1 MAAPSLKDR
10 IPPYNEEAEEAAIG
24 ALLLNF
30 TGDIL
35 DLVLGQVH
43 PDDFYKPANGNIL
56 RAIISLNDRGA
67 VPDIL
72 SVKEELKSMELLD
85 KSGGAG
91 YLAHLTSSVPT
102 TANIEYYVKL
112 VQDCAVRRN
121 LLNVANQ
128 MIANVH
134 SDAIDSRNS
143 IESAE
148 KEIFRISDSQNHGNL
163 KPAREIVRRAVE
175 LVEQRYRQKGEF
187 TGVPSGFQE
196 LDMLTSGFQKS
207 EMIIIGARP
216 SIGKT
221 AFALSM
227 AANVAVTKKIPCGFF
242 TLEMS
247 DLSLMTR
254 LLALDA
260 RINSNSLRTGLLSKS
275 DFRKLADSASRLYE
289 SPLYIEDTPNIS
301 LLDLRSMARKMKAK
315 FQVEI
320 IFIDYIGLITPEDKA
335 TPRHEQMAEVSRSL
349 KALARELDIP
359 IVVLSQVGRQ
369 TEGKAPGLAD
379 LRESGAIEQDADV
392 VMLLHRERIVDK
404 NGEGD
409 ENGIRTQ
416 VIVAKQRNGPT
427 DTVEVMFIPRYTRFE
442 SMTHQA
448 P

>member
-1 MAAPSLKDR
+1 VALSSFNDK
-10 IPPYNEEAEEAAIG
+10 IPPYNEEAEEATIG

-30 TGDIL
+30 SGEIL
-35 DLVLGQVH
+35 DLVLSFVH
-43 PDDFYKPANGNIL
+43 PEDFYKPANGNIL
-56 RAIISLNDRGA
+56 RAIMRLFDRGA

-72 SVKEELKSMELLD
+72 SVKEELKTMELLE
-85 KSGGAG
+85 KSGGTG
-91 YLAHLTSSVPT
+91 YLAGLTSSVPT
-102 TANIEYYVKL
+102 TANIDHYAKMVK
-112 VQDCAVRRN
+112 DCAVRRN

-128 MIANVH
+128 IIANAH
-134 SDAIDSRNS
+134 SDSMDSRIS

-148 KEIFRISDSQNHGNL
+148 KEIFKISDSQNHGNL
-163 KPAREIVRRAVE
+163 KEAQEVVQRAVE
-175 LVEQRYRQKGEF
+175 LVEERYKLKGEF
-187 TGVPSGFQE
+187 TGVPSSFSE
-196 LDMLTSGFQKS
+196 LDNLTSGFQNS

-227 AANVAVTKKIPCGFF
+227 AAHMAINKKIPCGFF

-247 DLSLMTR
+247 DLSLMMR
-254 LLALDA
+254 LLAIDA
-260 RINSNSLRTGLLSKS
+260 RINSNNLRTGLLSKT
-275 DFRKLADSASRLYE
+275 DFRKLAESAGRIYE
-289 SPLYIEDTPNIS
+289 APFYIEDTPNIS

-315 FQVEI
+315 FNVRI
-320 IFIDYIGLITPEDKA
+320 IFIDYIGLINPEDKS

-349 KALARELDIP
+349 KALARELDLP

-369 TEGKAPGLAD
+369 TEGTEPKLSD

-392 VMLLHRERIVDK
+392 VMFLHRDRIVDK
-404 NGEGD
+404 DTQGD
-409 ENGIRTQ
+409 DNGIRTK

-442 SMTHQA
+442 QLTHQN

>member
-1 MAAPSLKDR
+1 LNPPSLKDK

-30 TGDIL
+30 SGDIL
-35 DLVLGQVH
+35 DQVQSVVQA
-43 PDDFYKPANGNIL
+43 DDFYKPAHGNIL
-56 RAIISLNDRGA
+56 RAINQLNDRGA

-72 SVKEELKSMELLD
+72 SVKEELKTMGLLE
-85 KSGGAG
+85 KSGGSG

-102 TANIEYYVKL
+102 TANVDYYAKIVK
-112 VQDCAVRRN
+112 DCAVRRN

-134 SDAIDSRNS
+134 SDSIDSRNS

-148 KEIFRISDSQNHGNL
+148 KDIFKISDSQNHGNL
-163 KPAREIVRRAVE
+163 KAARDIVRNAVE
-175 LVEQRYRQKGEF
+175 MVEERYRQKGEF

-196 LDMLTSGFQKS
+196 LDTLTSGFQNS

-227 AANVAVTKKIPCGFF
+227 AANVSITKKIPCGFF

-247 DLSLMTR
+247 ALSLMSR
-254 LLALDA
+254 LLAQDA
-260 RINSNSLRTGLLSKS
+260 RINSNSLRTGLLSKT
-275 DFRKLADSASRLYE
+275 DFRKLADSAGRIYE
-289 SPLYIEDTPNIS
+289 APLVIEDTPNIS
-301 LLDLRSMARKMKAK
+301 LLDMRSMARKMKAK
-315 FQVEI
+315 YDVKI
-320 IFIDYIGLITPEDKA
+320 IFIDYIGLVTPEDKS

-404 NGEGD
+404 SGDGD

-442 SMTHQA
+442 SLTHQS